1 MKKLYILMLIAAA
14 AFFNMSCEET
24 VSPKAAFKEQYVLTC
39 IVNISADTVLA
50 VISKTYDVNGFN
62 PEVNKVDPA
71 LTGAEITITQGQT
84 TYKLHEGERLRA
96 DTSRYTSHQ
105 QYYIAVG
112 VKFVDGKDL
121 KIAAKLPNG
130 RILSAVTTPPD
141 VPQIEFSYEFPNGV
155 DPTINWYIAGDY
167 YTARWYPVN
176 SNHYTF
182 PRLSI
187 PYQKNKEGKITSL
200 RKIIPIS
207 YVKQG
212 DKLVPYY
219 PGFTQADS
227 CAFEY
232 KSIVT
237 SLHNLPEGDPNLTD
251 YTLKYIDFELLEFDA
266 PLTTYYSSTNG
277 QMDNFSIRTEE
288 MVYSNISGGLGIFGT
303 YRKTTVRK
311 KLDAYYITTRLGFNW
326 DKSGM

>member
-1 MKKLYILMLIAAA
+1 MKKLFILVLIAIAG
-14 AFFNMSCEET
+14 FFNMSCEET
-24 VSPKAAFKEQYVLTC
+24 VNPKAAFKEQYVLTC
-39 IVNISADTVLA
+39 IVNLSSDTVMA
-50 VISKTYDVNGFN
+50 VISKTYDVDGFN
-62 PEVNKVDPA
+62 PEVNRVDPA
-71 LTGAEITITQGQT
+71 LTGAEVTITQGT
-84 TYKLHEGERLRA
+84 NTIKLHEGERNRA

-121 KIAAKLPNG
+121 KITAKLPNEK
-130 RILSAVTTPPD
+130 ILSAVTTPPD
-141 VPQIEFSYEFPNGV
+141 VPQIEFSYEFPNGI
-155 DPTINWYIAGDY
+155 DPTINWYIAGDN

-176 SNHYTF
+176 TNHYTF

-187 PYQKNKEGKITSL
+187 PYQKEEGGKIKSF
-200 RKIIPIS
+200 RKLIPVS

-219 PGFTQADS
+219 PEATQADS
-227 CAFEY
+227 CSFQY

-237 SLHNLPEGDPNLTD
+237 SLKRLTDGDPNTTAYRLQ
-251 YTLKYIDFELLEFDA
+251 YIDFDLLEFDS

-288 MVYSNISGGLGIFGT
+288 MVYSNINGGLGIFAS
-303 YRKTTVRK
+303 YRKTKVRK
-311 KLDAYYITTRLGFNW
+311 ELDSYYIATTLGFQY
-326 DKSGM
+326 GER